1 MSCQVLSLISYCSD
15 SKRLLDVEQ
24 KFKLA
29 GVIALN
35 LTTDGQFVFFQQKNH
50 CLDYHEVPIDLH
62 VTENALLVIKLVY
75 RCTGWESKVTF
86 T

>member
-1 MSCQVLSLISYCSD
+1 MHRLKLYYYSYNDIVNFINVD

-35 LTTDGQFVFFQQKNH
+35 VTTDGMVNNIEFNFLTV
-50 CLDYHEVPIDLH
+50 
-62 VTENALLVIKLVY
+62 
-75 RCTGWESKVTF
+75 S
-86 T
+86 